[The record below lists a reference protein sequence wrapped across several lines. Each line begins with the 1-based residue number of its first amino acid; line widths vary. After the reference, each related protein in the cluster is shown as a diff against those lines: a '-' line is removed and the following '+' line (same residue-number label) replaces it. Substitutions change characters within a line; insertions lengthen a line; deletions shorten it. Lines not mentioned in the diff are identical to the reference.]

1 MILYLLKSTAA
12 LAILWGIYKLF
23 LEAEKMHV
31 FNRFYLLA
39 SLVFAFTIPLVNI
52 EIAPATE
59 NNTNFLAKTLEAQP
73 ALLYDT
79 YHIKAVTP
87 PEANAWLPYLIATFA
102 LVSVFFLFRFVYNLT
117 SIYKKIKDKAT
128 IQWQGATLVLLEETT
143 LPYTFL
149 NFVFINKTHY
159 TNAGIEQELFSH
171 ELAHV
176 RQKHSVDV
184 LLIEVL
190 RIIFWFNPLLYLFK
204 QAIQLNHEFLADEA
218 VNTVYQDVRAY
229 QYLLLSKATEAS
241 GLSLTSNLN
250 FQITKKR
257 LLMMT
262 KMTSESAA
270 FIRKAACAPLF
281 IAIGF
286 CLANFQLIAQEPT
299 TLKLSAPEIT
309 LELQTPKLTLA
320 DVDLKNA
327 NIYIRRKDKN
337 TVQKKYSELTE
348 EEKNNHIKLLYE
360 EVLIPT
366 PELMEKWKDSK
377 IYGMWIDGKRVPNH
391 TISKYKPNDISN
403 YWASRVL
410 KNATNY
416 GKHKYQLNIMTNDY
430 YHNVYIKGVKIKPLI
445 FIDQTIKN

>member
-23 LEAEKMHV
+23 LEAEKMHL
-31 FNRFYLLA
+31 FNRFYLLF
-39 SLVFAFTIPLVNI
+39 SLAFAFSIPLMNI
-52 EIAPATE
+52 EISPSKE
-59 NNTNFLAKTLEAQP
+59 NNTSFLEKTLQVQP
-73 ALLYDT
+73 TLLYDAPP
-79 YHIKAVTP
+79 IQAVIEPQATSWV
-87 PEANAWLPYLIATFA
+87 AYLIVVMG
-102 LVSVFFLFRFVYNLT
+102 LISVFFLFRFACNLI
-117 SIYKKIKDKAT
+117 SIYKTINGNTTIK
-128 IQWQGATLVLLEETT
+128 WQGATLVLMEEKV

-149 NFVFINKTHY
+149 NYIFMSKAQY
-159 TNAGIEQELFSH
+159 TITGIEQELFSH

-176 RQKHSVDV
+176 QQKHSLDV
-184 LLIEVL
+184 ILIELL
-190 RIIFWFNPLLYLFK
+190 RVVFWFNPLVYLFK
-204 QAIQLNHEFLADEA
+204 QAVQLNHEFLADEA
-218 VNTVYQDVRAY
+218 VNTTYQDVKAY
-229 QYLLLSKATEAS
+229 QYLLLSKASEAG

-262 KMTSESAA
+262 KITSASTA
-270 FIRKAACAPLF
+270 FVKKAICAPLF
-281 IAIGF
+281 MALSF
-286 CLANFQLIAQEPT
+286 SLVNFQLLAQETT
-299 TLKLSAPEIT
+299 TLKLSPPVIT

-327 NIYIRRKDKN
+327 NIFIRRKDKN

-348 EEKNNHIKLLYE
+348 EEKNSHIKLLYE
-360 EVLIPT
+360 EVVIPT

-391 TISKYKPNDISN
+391 TISKYKPSDISN
-403 YWASRVL
+403 YWTSRVL

-430 YHNVYIKGVKIKPLI
+430 YNNVYIKGVKIKPLI
-445 FIDQTIKN
+445 FIDQTIKK